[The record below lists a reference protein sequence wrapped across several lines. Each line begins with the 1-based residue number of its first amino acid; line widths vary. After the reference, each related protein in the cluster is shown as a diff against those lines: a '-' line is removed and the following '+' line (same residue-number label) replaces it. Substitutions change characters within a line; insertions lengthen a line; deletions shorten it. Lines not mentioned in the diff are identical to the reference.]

1 MPFEPIQSPRLY
13 QQVASRL
20 AEMIAGGELKA
31 GERLPAEPELA
42 RRFAVSRGAIREA
55 MIALETGGMIE
66 VRHGN
71 GAYVREDSAHGTDI
85 DWNRGSSADPGP
97 FEQFEMR
104 EILEP
109 EAAARAALRI
119 ADAQIDELEAMLN
132 RMKARVHDTGSQRDG
147 RTFMERIAAASGNSI
162 LQSMIEELWRL
173 RDGRMWTTLRMRI
186 LGPQQ
191 RAAAI
196 LRREAIIAA
205 LRARDPEAARQVTR
219 DYLTLTKRIYFGD
232 LVGAAD
238 DGG

>member
-1 MPFEPIQSPRLY
+1 MPFEPIQSPRIY
-13 QQVASRL
+13 QQVAARM
-20 AEMIAGGELKA
+20 AQMIAGGELKS
-31 GERLPAEPELA
+31 GERLPNELELA

-85 DWNRGSSADPGP
+85 DWSRGAIADPGP
-97 FEQFEMR
+97 LEQFEMR
-104 EILEP
+104 ELLEP

-119 ADAQIDELEAMLN
+119 TDERIDGPEAMLG
-132 RMKARVHDTGSQRDG
+132 RMKARVGDTGSQRDG

-173 RDGRMWTTLRMRI
+173 RDGRMWTTLRMRM
-186 LGPQQ
+186 LGPDQ

-196 LRREAIIAA
+196 VHREVIIAA
-205 LRARDPEAARQVTR
+205 LRSRDPAAARRATQG
-219 DYLTLTKRIYFGD
+219 YLVLTKRIYFGD
-232 LVGAAD
+232 LAGAV
-238 DGG
+238 DGGG